1 VPNLIWAERRP
12 VRLAPGHPA
21 EGDEPEMTSRDS
33 TAPDERTRNS
43 GASRAIAVA
52 ALVFGTAWI
61 AWRAARSLDGVPF
74 WSGAALL
81 AVEIGGLLA
90 TALLTWAFWPRQQ
103 SADASIGATFDPD
116 VEVLVR
122 CAGHDLERVRATLL
136 ASRRLGP
143 VVVVDVKGDAD
154 VARLALDAG
163 ATYVSPDPDDL
174 DGVVHVARQSTA
186 EALFLLEAGDVPHP
200 EALRRLRPLMIAD
213 VAAVQA
219 PVTSLTSESAEHGA
233 GGRHDHDVERRALVP
248 ALGARG
254 VAPISG
260 RGALLRR
267 SAVVTV
273 MDERETTD
281 ASPVMARAELTL
293 SLMSAGWRIVAPG
306 GEPLVAAGALDDP
319 SELEEQ
325 RAAQASAA
333 RRLLVGPGG
342 ALRRGALRPTQRLS
356 LAAQS
361 VRPLAGV
368 RRSVVVAVLIGS
380 LLSGTVPFT
389 ASVPVLGLLW
399 APWFVL
405 SGTGLWLLSGG
416 TLVPGDR
423 LRSSMRLLGASWRG
437 ITDPS
442 GSSSAPGHVLA
453 GVFGLQHGFAS
464 AAAVAGISVVI
475 GLRALSDRVSHT
487 LAPMTLDHTI
497 VILAAGLW
505 LLAGG
510 LDALRL
516 LARRA
521 QARRATRVVSSLPS
535 TFAERAALV
544 VDLTPHGAG
553 VVVDSELEV
562 GAHEALEL
570 VVPTTSGCVSATLP
584 VVVRNVRPDLGG
596 ERRVG
601 VEFEAVEAHVADA
614 LAEFCVVQPGL
625 DVLGADRA
633 EPAGVPTKA
642 LVVSDDRP
650 LAPRRL
656 GLRAAALVAV
666 VGAVATVAP
675 SQQAE
680 ASGGGRVGGAVTVD
694 DVTDDLT
701 GDDDRA
707 EPATGSLITVVCAT
721 DAGADGEFGTSDDT
735 YTAPVSDTVGPDGA
749 YTFDI
754 SGAACWRT
762 VAPAV
767 GFMVRAES
775 STLESPMTPQV
786 VDLGVAESDAVEL
799 VPVQGA
805 PEDVTLAGDGVVD
818 DVVWADLDGD
828 RIIDADEE
836 RLPGVTVSLLDLS
849 GTVVGTV
856 VTDTDGIYHFDGLA
870 DGQYRLVVSNLPT
883 GYLATDTFGRTTL
896 FPVAAGTDIDL
907 SLGLHPAALITA
919 EELVGAALASPS
931 QLLAPPP
938 PTSLRGG
945 GPDRSPVGLG
955 LALVVLAS
963 LLGAS
968 VVLGSVRPQRLLG
981 SGLRF
986 A

>member
-1 VPNLIWAERRP
+1 
-12 VRLAPGHPA
+12 
-21 EGDEPEMTSRDS
+21 MTSRDS
-33 TAPDERTRNS
+33 TTRDDGTRDIS
-43 GASRAIAVA
+43 RDSAGEGPRDSRASRVIAVA
-52 ALVFGTAWI
+52 ALVFGLAWI
-61 AWRAARSLDGVPF
+61 AWRAARSLDGAPL
-74 WSGAALL
+74 WSGVALL

-90 TALLTWAFWPRQQ
+90 TALLTWALWPRQL
-103 SADASIGATFDPD
+103 SADASIGATYDPD

-136 ASRRLGP
+136 AARRLGP
-143 VVVVDVKGDAD
+143 VVVVDVKGAAD

-233 GGRHDHDVERRALVP
+233 GGRHDHEVERRALVP

-254 VAPISG
+254 VAPIAG

-267 SAVVTV
+267 SAVVAV
-273 MDERETTD
+273 MEERETLE

-368 RRSVVVAVLIGS
+368 RRSVVVAVLVGS

-405 SGTGLWLLSGG
+405 SGIGLWLLSGG

-437 ITDPS
+437 VTDPS

-487 LAPMTLDHTI
+487 LAPMSLDHTI

-625 DVLGADRA
+625 DVLGADRI
-633 EPAGVPTKA
+633 EPIGVPTKA
-642 LVVSDDRP
+642 VVVSDDRP

-680 ASGGGRVGGAVTVD
+680 ASGAGRVGGAVTVD
-694 DVTDDLT
+694 DVTDELT
-701 GDDDRA
+701 DGDHA
-707 EPATGSLITVVCAT
+707 LPATGSLITVVCAT
-721 DAGADGEFGTSDDT
+721 DAGADGEFGTSDDA
-735 YTAPVSDTVGPDGA
+735 YTAPVSATVGPDGA

-754 SGAACWRT
+754 SGAACWRS
-762 VAPAV
+762 VAPAA

-775 STLESPMTPQV
+775 STLESPVTPQV

-805 PEDVTLAGDGVVD
+805 PEGVTLAGEGVVD

-828 RIIDADEE
+828 RIIDEDEQ
-836 RLPGVTVSLLDLS
+836 RLSGVTVSLLDLS
-849 GTVVGTV
+849 GTLVGTV
-856 VTDTDGIYHFDGLA
+856 VTDADGTYHFDGLA

-907 SLGLHPAALITA
+907 SLGLHPAALTTA
-919 EELVGAALASPS
+919 EELIGAALAAPS

-938 PTSLRGG
+938 ATSLRGG
-945 GPDRSPVGLG
+945 GSDRSPMGLG
-955 LALVVLAS
+955 LAVVVLAA